1 MNGKATG
8 ASAAVEGQRLD
19 RLPVSA
25 KGSVQKVDSVDMSL
39 ELSKKQIGSALRTTI
54 RVTGSALK
62 EFGDPSQ
69 VNRVCDGDI
78 PSVLARAWAR
88 SHTRKELIKA
98 LAEESGLF
106 SVSMQIN
113 EKVG

>member
-1 MNGKATG
+1 MRRSVQLNLPPAP
-8 ASAAVEGQRLD
+8 VQRLEGHGE
-19 RLPVSA
+19 PP
-25 KGSVQKVDSVDMSL
+25 VQKVDYVEIPL
-39 ELSKKQIGSALRTTI
+39 EMAKAQLGSALRTTI
-54 RVTGSALK
+54 RVTGAALK

-88 SHTRKELIKA
+88 PHTRKELIKA
-98 LAEESGLF
+98 LADASGQF
-106 SVSMQIN
+106 TVSTQIN